1 MKLELLEKL
10 MARKENRGERA
21 KREQYG
27 LAAAL
32 VGMGCN
38 VLLFAAKL
46 TAGLLS
52 GSIAVL
58 ADAFNNLSDAGS
70 SVVSFV
76 GFRMAA
82 KPADKEHPFGH
93 GRVEYISGLIVSFL
107 ILFVGLQLFLSS
119 VEKIFSEEEMTRG
132 WLTPLFLV
140 ISILVKLWMGRFYR
154 SVGQKIDSSA
164 LKASAQDSLND
175 VIATAAVLLS
185 FVVFLLTGVS
195 LDGIFGLGVAV
206 FIFISGIKMAGETA
220 SPLLGQAPDPA
231 LVEAIESVV
240 LAHDGITGVHDVV
253 VHNYGPGRSIITA
266 HAEVPAHADMQ
277 QCHELIDRIERGLTE
292 EFRLEAAVL
301 HMDPIATDD
310 DYTGEVRALLLE
322 QLNGVDPRLT
332 MHDFRLV
339 RGTEKIDLIFDVVI
353 PMQFDYTAEL
363 FLEELNRRMESLNPD
378 FCLRVQIDRSFD

>member
-1 MKLELLEKL
+1 MKLEFFEKW
-10 MARKENRGERA
+10 MTEKENRGERGR
-21 KREQYG
+21 REQYG

-46 TAGLLS
+46 MAGLLS

-76 GFRMAA
+76 GFRMAS

-107 ILFVGLQLFLSS
+107 IMFVGLQLFLSS
-119 VEKIFSEEEMTRG
+119 IEKIFSPGEMTPG
-132 WLTPLFLV
+132 WIPPLFLTV
-140 ISILVKLWMGRFYR
+140 SIAVKLWMGLFYR
-154 SVGQKIDSSA
+154 AVGRKIDSGV
-164 LKASAQDSLND
+164 LRASAQDSLND
-175 VIATAAVLLS
+175 VITTAAVLLS
-185 FVVFLLTGVS
+185 FVIFLLTGYS

-231 LVEAIESVV
+231 LVESIVSAV
-240 LAHDGITGVHDVV
+240 LAHEGITGVHDVV
-253 VHNYGPGRSIITA
+253 VHNYGPGRSMVTA

-277 QCHELIDRIERGLTE
+277 QCHELIDRIERDLTE
-292 EFRLEAAVL
+292 KFRLEAAVL

-310 DYTGEVRALLLE
+310 GYTGEVRVLLLE
-322 QLNGVDPRLT
+322 ELNGIDPRLT
-332 MHDFRLV
+332 IHDFRLV
-339 RGTEKIDLIFDVVI
+339 RGTKKINLVFDVVL
-353 PMQFDYTAEL
+353 PAQFGYEAKE
-363 FLEELNRRMESLNPD
+363 FLEDLNGRMKKLDPA

>member
-266 HAEVPAHADMQ
+266 HAEVPVHADMQ
-277 QCHELIDRIERGLTE
+277 QCHELIDRIERSLTE

-310 DYTGEVRALLLE
+310 DYTGEVRGLLLE
-322 QLNGVDPRLT
+322 QLNGIDPRLT

-363 FLEELNRRMESLNPD
+363 FLEELNRRMKKVNPD